1 MASTFE
7 DFLESASR
15 LEKVRFSPPLCL
27 YKKHC
32 IHVSNFTVQK
42 YAYVNP
48 NLTSVL
54 FKNKYHEQISIMKK
68 MMHPK

>member
-54 FKNKYHEQISIMKK
+54 FKINIMNKLVS
-68 MMHPK
+68 